1 MPWMAAYGKEQL
13 LTRESPER
21 RQQMKTMQETSL
33 PVFFM
38 TMGLLTVF
46 SLTVFAQDKVHKN
59 KWMFDKEKVGAVP
72 NGWRTD
78 ETNGRGKPGKWEV
91 VKNNSAPTLP
101 NVIALTQTKNT
112 GGTFNLLIAEKTRF
126 RNVEIKVK
134 VKAMSGKEDQGG
146 GPIWR
151 AKDENNYYVAR
162 WNPLESNFRV
172 YYVKNGS
179 RKQIA
184 GVRANLDSKDWHE
197 IKIRHV
203 GAMITATLNDK
214 KVIEVTDNTFKEAGM
229 IGLWTKAD
237 AAAAFD
243 EVEVEEVKAGE

>member
-1 MPWMAAYGKEQL
+1 MMRKIL
-13 LTRESPER
+13 LPA
-21 RQQMKTMQETSL
+21 
-33 PVFFM
+33 FFI
-38 TMGLLTVF
+38 TMGLLYV
-46 SLTVFAQDKVHKN
+46 SLPAVFAQDKVYEN
-59 KWMFDKEKVGAVP
+59 RWMFDKETVGAVP
-72 NGWRTD
+72 NGWRAG

-126 RNVEIKVK
+126 KDVEIKVK
-134 VKAMSGKEDQGG
+134 VKAMAGKEDQGG

-172 YYVKNGS
+172 YYVKNGR

-214 KVIEVTDNTFKEAGM
+214 KVIEITNNTFKEAGM
-229 IGLWTKAD
+229 VGLWTKAD

-243 EVEVEEVKAGE
+243 EVEVREIKTGK